1 LAGGCKTRLSFC
13 ISGGGHGN
21 TIIRRRTLFL
31 PANGFHHVPRQP
43 AKRLSLCFARYSS
56 MVQSIL
62 SLRKK
67 VKINP
72 LTFCR
77 GALSES
83 DLGRQHAQIF

>member
-1 LAGGCKTRLSFC
+1 MATRSSVAAPPLAPS
-13 ISGGGHGN
+13 N
-21 TIIRRRTLFL
+21 
-31 PANGFHHVPRQP
+31 NVPRQP
-43 AKRLSLCFARYSS
+43 AKRLSLCFARYAS

-72 LTFCR
+72 LTVCH